1 MSSGVGTGDGPLAPP
16 GGDGDAAPTGSAPSP
31 RGRWRGGGVAGLG
44 APGLGVLL
52 LVCVLFAV
60 DGQAGQPD
68 DGLSVGAAVLLGL
81 VEGLT
86 EWLPVSSTGHLTM
99 VQIMLGIEGDAATS
113 YAIAIQ
119 AGAILAVLGL
129 YRHRFRA
136 MVNGLLG
143 RDPHGRQVVVAI
155 VAACLPAIIV
165 GLTFEDLIKDRLFGA
180 WPIVI
185 AWFAGGLAILTVG
198 RRIRHGVGGAPL
210 TALTWR
216 GALVIGA
223 AQILALWP
231 GVSRSLVTILSAT
244 LVGLALPAAVE
255 FSFLLGF
262 VILGGATVYET
273 VSSGDQMVEAYGLA
287 VPLLGAAVALVSAAG
302 AMRWMVGYLNRRGLA
317 IFGWYRI
324 AIAGVAAVLLVTGV
338 ISST

>member
-1 MSSGVGTGDGPLAPP
+1 VSSGVGTGDGQLAPP
-16 GGDGDAAPTGSAPSP
+16 GGDADAASSGTAPSP
-31 RGRWRGGGVAGLG
+31 RGRWRGGGAAGLG
-44 APGLGVLL
+44 ALGLALVL

-60 DGQAGQPD
+60 DGQAGQAD

-86 EWLPVSSTGHLTM
+86 EWLPISSTGHLTM
-99 VQIMLGIEGDAATS
+99 AQIMLGIEGDAATS

-129 YRHRFRA
+129 YRHRFTA
-136 MVNGLLG
+136 MVNGVLG
-143 RDPHGRQVVVAI
+143 RDPAGRQIVVAI
-155 VAACLPAIIV
+155 VAACLPAIAV
-165 GLTFEDLIKDRLFGA
+165 GLTFEDVIKDRLFGA

-185 AWFAGGLAILTVG
+185 AWFVGGLAILTLG
-198 RRIRHGVGGAPL
+198 RRVRLGAGGRPL

-216 GALVIGA
+216 GGLVIGA

-262 VILGGATVYET
+262 VILGGATAYET
-273 VSSGDQMVEAYGLA
+273 ISSGDDMVSAYGLA

-302 AMRWMVGYLNRRGLA
+302 AMHWMVGYLNRRGLA

-324 AIAGVAAVLLVTGV
+324 AVAGVAGVLLVTGV